1 MGSPKHLRKLYEKP
15 KKLWDTARITEERGL
30 ATEYG
35 LRSMHELWR
44 MKTILRKIRR
54 NARQLLSHTGTAAN
68 ESEKQLLARAKGFLI
83 RGETATLDDIL
94 ALTTKDI
101 LERRLQTQVVR
112 RGFAKTMRQARQ
124 LITHGHIQVGS
135 QKATSPAYLVKFNEE
150 QQINWRGKPVTVQ
163 ETKAEEPEPEAETAE
178 TKPDEE
184 AKPETEKAK
193 PESEV
198 TKVVPD
204 A

>member
-15 KKLWDTARITEERGL
+15 KKLWDTARIAEERGL

-44 MKTILRKIRR
+44 MKTLLRKTRR

-68 ESEKQLLARAKGFLI
+68 ESEKQLLARAKEFLI
-83 RGETATLDDIL
+83 RGETATLDSIL

-124 LITHGHIQVGS
+124 LITFGS
-135 QKATSPAYLVKFNEE
+135 N
-150 QQINWRGKPVTVQ
+150 PVVCTVLPGLWFHTRACAPSFQ
-163 ETKAEEPEPEAETAE
+163 R
-178 TKPDEE
+178 
-184 AKPETEKAK
+184 
-193 PESEV
+193 V
-198 TKVVPD
+198 CQRVPQ
-204 A
+204 ARLGTL